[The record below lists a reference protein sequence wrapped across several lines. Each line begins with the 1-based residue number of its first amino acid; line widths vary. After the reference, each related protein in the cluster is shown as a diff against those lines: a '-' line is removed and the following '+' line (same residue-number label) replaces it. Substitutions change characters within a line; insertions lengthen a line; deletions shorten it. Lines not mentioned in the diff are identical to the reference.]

1 MLTEAPGGEVC
12 CAWCPGQ
19 HPWPGPRPLSPTAHR
34 TMFPPPRSTH
44 PEKASA
50 RPAGTRRQE
59 VSPGPPP
66 PPSPHGFRLGAPQTH
81 GFLAELAKKGKG
93 RLTQLLRVVRC
104 RRGFHKVIVWREKKN
119 KTKQKWNCH
128 HSVPIDEASVS
139 AQVAKKSGIPLPGIR
154 IPEPGATQ
162 GSGRPIPGGEEMAQE
177 TPGAIRSGPGV
188 SSRGQVRANFPRV
201 RPAAPRARR
210 APRPH
215 PRPSARGAHLGVRR
229 ASRRR
234 PGAERPQSFPCAPG
248 GWRACGVGG
257 DCGSSRRPPG
267 PPPRAHPRRPLLGD
281 RGGHAGQR
289 RARFL
294 PTLCWRGPLPPP

>member
-59 VSPGPPP
+59 VSPGHPP

-104 RRGFHKVIVWREKKN
+104 GRGFHKVIVWREKKN

-128 HSVPIDEASVS
+128 HSVPIDEASARRSLRKAGFLSQGSEFLNPGPHRVRDARSPGEKKWPKKLRELFGRDRASPAAGRCAPTFHGCDPRLLGPGARRGLILILGPQPAGLISASAGPRADAPVPRGPKVS
-139 AQVAKKSGIPLPGIR
+139 RALREAGGRAVWAATAGAPGAHPARRPAR
-154 IPEPGATQ
+154 IP
-162 GSGRPIPGGEEMAQE
+162 
-177 TPGAIRSGPGV
+177 
-188 SSRGQVRANFPRV
+188 
-201 RPAAPRARR
+201 AAR
-210 APRPH
+210 
-215 PRPSARGAHLGVRR
+215 
-229 ASRRR
+229 
-234 PGAERPQSFPCAPG
+234 C
-248 GWRACGVGG
+248 
-257 DCGSSRRPPG
+257 
-267 PPPRAHPRRPLLGD
+267 
-281 RGGHAGQR
+281 
-289 RARFL
+289 
-294 PTLCWRGPLPPP
+294 